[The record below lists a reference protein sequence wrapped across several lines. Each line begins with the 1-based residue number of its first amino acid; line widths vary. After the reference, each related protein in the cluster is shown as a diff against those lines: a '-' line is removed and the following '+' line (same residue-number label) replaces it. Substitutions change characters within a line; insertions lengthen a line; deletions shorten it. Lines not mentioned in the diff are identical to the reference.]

1 MVRKENIDLL
11 QFFLCYARGT
21 MRPIILYFQHL
32 PYDPCFGYILLNIKL
47 FYQNTQSTN
56 SEFIFQK
63 NILVVE
69 RTKLNDKK
77 WVKELQTN
85 IVDKQGSGNCN

>member
-21 MRPIILYFQHL
+21 IRPIILYFQHL

-77 WVKELQTN
+77 WVKELQT
-85 IVDKQGSGNCN
+85 VYKQGSGNCN